1 MVEGLEF
8 YYNHKEQDNLLLGQ
22 ESETNYQIPGE
33 SKEYNI
39 NSSWIHASKVL
50 HYINRVTFLPPGQM
64 SKTNITMPMNLLLHL
79 RITLNSLQKTSC
91 I

>member
-33 SKEYNI
+33 SKDYNI
-39 NSSWIHASKVL
+39 NIIMDTYFKSPTLHQQSNISSTWADE
-50 HYINRVTFLPPGQM
+50 
-64 SKTNITMPMNLLLHL
+64 
-79 RITLNSLQKTSC
+79 
-91 I
+91 